1 MIQSHIVASQVALVV
16 KNLPANA
23 GDVRHGFDPW
33 VRKIPWRRWWKPTPV
48 FLLKNPMEREVWWTT
63 VHGVTKSQTW
73 HCLSH
78 LKGACKFFLKR
89 LHHEYLGLWA
99 IWSLSQQ
106 LISITVV
113 RKQSQKMGN
122 KWMWLCSN
130 KTLLNK
136 TGSPACPQ
144 AEVCWSL
151 TDLWSV
157 GRLWQR
163 EIRGSET
170 TKPFQLWQRD
180 SLLIY
185 ENMTLV
191 FWSLSNLSP
200 STQRHIPT
208 MTPGKSSC
216 VA

>member
-1 MIQSHIVASQVALVV
+1 MQETWDMGLIPGSGRS
-16 KNLPANA
+16 PGE
-23 GDVRHGFDPW
+23 GDG
-33 VRKIPWRRWWKPTPV
+33 TP
-48 FLLKNPMEREVWWTT
+48 LQYSCWKNPMEREVWWTT
-63 VHGVTKSQTW
+63 VDGVTKSQTW

-78 LKGACKFFLKR
+78 IKGACKFFLKG

-99 IWSLSQQ
+99 IWPVSQQ

-113 RKQSQKMGN
+113 QKRSQKMGN

-130 KTLLNK
+130 KTVLNK

-170 TKPFQLWQRD
+170 TKALSALTKGFTTDLWKYDFGLLVPVQFKSFYTKTHSHYD
-180 SLLIY
+180 S
-185 ENMTLV
+185 
-191 FWSLSNLSP
+191 
-200 STQRHIPT
+200 R
-208 MTPGKSSC
+208 
-216 VA
+216 